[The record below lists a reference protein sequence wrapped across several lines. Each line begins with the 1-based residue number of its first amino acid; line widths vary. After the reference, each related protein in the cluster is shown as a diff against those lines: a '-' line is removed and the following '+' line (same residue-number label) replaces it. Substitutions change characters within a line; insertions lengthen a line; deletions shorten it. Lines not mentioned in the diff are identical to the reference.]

1 MISSASRERE
11 VAPDHEGWR
20 NLDSAFPPFVPGAP
34 LKSVYERAGFDV
46 NKTNNTQS
54 GYGPGSRAHSGQTS
68 RSGSFAQ
75 SMRSSSDNMQHSSQ
89 KLRTSSAMSSN
100 SRSQTPNP
108 EFGTQQQTLNP
119 IHSRDHSQES
129 NTYYP
134 AKQDYRLCPVPPP
147 SLPNPPAHK
156 PTPSVHEEYEANRP
170 QSLEEYPPED
180 QIPTTP
186 LMIAPP
192 PKFQGQSNKSNSPK
206 SSRNSNASSIYSAGY
221 DPLYDLSPRYDR
233 TKSLLPYQ
241 REMLELD
248 DDIPPE
254 MPSFNNNSLVDAR
267 VPNSSAYSDGP
278 TGRGPAFLNISS
290 PNKGNSPVYP
300 PNHVTR
306 SDSLASASSR
316 DSSGPRTPNDLPLGA
331 AAAVVIH
338 QQGHEV
344 STVHTHTPPKTD
356 LNVGRRRSKK
366 GPCRGCGNTI
376 IGKSVSASD
385 GTLSGRWH
393 RECFRC
399 AGCDT
404 QDFQRGNQHATSA
417 TAEFYILRDRPL
429 CHQCYHEENN
439 SMCPLCERGIEGAC
453 LDDGISRYHPACLK
467 CADCQALLD
476 PGYGFISVVNGVF
489 YCPGHAEMHARAEV
503 ARTNSRGEQT
513 KTTVVEKR
521 RTQFLMMQ

>member
-1 MISSASRERE
+1 MISSASLEKE
-11 VAPDHEGWR
+11 VASDHEGWR

-34 LKSVYERAGFDV
+34 LRSVYERAGFDV
-46 NKTNNTQS
+46 KRTNNTQS
-54 GYGPGSRAHSGQTS
+54 GYGPGSRIHSRQS
-68 RSGSFAQ
+68 SLSGSFAQ
-75 SMRSSSDNMQHSSQ
+75 SIRSSSDSTQYSRMKS
-89 KLRTSSAMSSN
+89 RPSSAMST
-100 SRSQTPNP
+100 SRLQTPNS
-108 EFGTQQQTLNP
+108 ELGTQQLNL
-119 IHSRDHSQES
+119 IDSRDHSQES
-129 NTYYP
+129 DTYYP
-134 AKQDYRLCPVPPP
+134 PQKDNRLRPVSPP
-147 SLPNPPAHK
+147 SLHTSAHRRNP
-156 PTPSVHEEYEANRP
+156 SILEGYEASRP
-170 QSLEEYPPED
+170 QSLVAYPPED

-192 PKFQGQSNKSNSPK
+192 PKFQDQASKSKSPK

-241 REMLELD
+241 REILELD
-248 DDIPPE
+248 GDLPPE
-254 MPSFNNNSLVDAR
+254 MPSFNNTTSLDVG
-267 VPNSSAYSDGP
+267 VPKSSTYTDGP
-278 TGRGPAFLNISS
+278 TGCGPAFLNTSN
-290 PNKGNSPVYP
+290 PNKGNSPVHP
-300 PNHVTR
+300 PDHVTR
-306 SDSLASASSR
+306 SDSLASVSSQISR
-316 DSSGPRTPNDLPLGA
+316 ESSGPRTPNDMPLG

-338 QQGHEV
+338 QHGHED
-344 STVHTHTPPKTD
+344 SAIHTHPKNQ

-366 GPCRGCGNTI
+366 GPCRGCGNNI

-404 QDFQRGNQHATSA
+404 QNFQRGNLHTTSA
-417 TAEFYILRDRPL
+417 AAEFYILRDRPL
-429 CHQCYHEENN
+429 CHQCYHEEDN
-439 SMCPLCERGIEGAC
+439 SMCPLCGCGIEGAC

-489 YCPGHAEMHARAEV
+489 YCPSHAEIHARAQV